1 LSGVVF
7 LPYVGPV
14 FRPAGVN
21 SLADHRTQPL
31 LTTKLSKRQT
41 PRKISGG
48 FKFRIRNL
56 VFATSLVLLAPSIP
70 LHAQA
75 TCDIDALKG
84 EQHDVAT
91 ILRLENAWTV
101 AYLKADTN
109 FELCLLSKDL
119 TEIVRSGDVKFLSDE
134 LAFARKNEGKNLPI
148 PKLPK
153 PTVLLHDN
161 VAVAYGTSQ
170 STGPDG
176 KIKETRYA
184 DYYVWENGKWHAFFA
199 QQTSLEK

>member
-1 LSGVVF
+1 LIHRRRQPPTTPFCSQRNPTTVK
-7 LPYVGPV
+7 LPE
-14 FRPAGVN
+14 
-21 SLADHRTQPL
+21 
-31 LTTKLSKRQT
+31 
-41 PRKISGG
+41 KIKGG
-48 FKFRIRNL
+48 FKLRVQNL
-56 VFATSLVLLAPSIP
+56 GFAIVLFLFAPSIT
-70 LHAQA
+70 LRAQT
-75 TCDIDALKG
+75 TCDMDVLKA
-84 EQHDVAT
+84 QQRDVAT
-91 ILRLENAWTV
+91 IQRLEHAWTV

-109 FELCLLSKDL
+109 FELCLLSKDF
-119 TEIVRSGDVKFLSDE
+119 TEIVRSGEVKFLSDE

-148 PKLPK
+148 PKLPE

-199 QQTSLEK
+199 QQTSVEK

>member
-1 LSGVVF
+1 MRVQNLGF
-7 LPYVGPV
+7 
-14 FRPAGVN
+14 AI
-21 SLADHRTQPL
+21 L
-31 LTTKLSKRQT
+31 L
-41 PRKISGG
+41 
-48 FKFRIRNL
+48 
-56 VFATSLVLLAPSIP
+56 LLFAPSIP
-70 LHAQA
+70 LHAQT
-75 TCDIDALKG
+75 TCDMDALKA
-84 EQHDVAT
+84 QKRDVA
-91 ILRLENAWTV
+91 IIQRLENAWTV

-109 FELCLLSKDL
+109 FELCLLSKEF

-148 PKLPK
+148 PKLPE

-184 DYYVWENGKWHAFFA
+184 DYYVWKNGNWQFLFQCIVEWFGGHHGHFA
-199 QQTSLEK
+199 QSCFCQPNGNN

>member
-1 LSGVVF
+1 MRVQNLGFAIVLF
-7 LPYVGPV
+7 L
-14 FRPAGVN
+14 F
-21 SLADHRTQPL
+21 
-31 LTTKLSKRQT
+31 
-41 PRKISGG
+41 
-48 FKFRIRNL
+48 
-56 VFATSLVLLAPSIP
+56 APSIT
-70 LHAQA
+70 LRAQT
-75 TCDIDALKG
+75 TCDMDALKG
-84 EQHDVAT
+84 QQRDVAT
-91 ILRLENAWTV
+91 IQRLENAWTV

-109 FELCLLSKDL
+109 FELCLLSKDF

-148 PKLPK
+148 PKLPE

-170 STGPDG
+170 SSGPDG

-199 QQTSLEK
+199 QQTSVEK

>member
-1 LSGVVF
+1 L
-7 LPYVGPV
+7 
-14 FRPAGVN
+14 
-21 SLADHRTQPL
+21 
-31 LTTKLSKRQT
+31 
-41 PRKISGG
+41 
-48 FKFRIRNL
+48 RIRNL
-56 VFATSLVLLAPSIP
+56 AFATSLVLFAPSIP
-70 LHAQA
+70 LHAQT
-75 TCDIDALKG
+75 TCHMDALKG
-84 EQHDVAT
+84 QQRDVAT
-91 ILRLENAWTV
+91 IQRLENAWTI

-109 FELCLLSKDL
+109 FELCLLSKDF

-148 PKLPK
+148 PKLPE
-153 PTVLLHDN
+153 PTILLHDN

-199 QQTSLEK
+199 QQTSVEK

>member
-1 LSGVVF
+1 MKGVLK
-7 LPYVGPV
+7 LPLRYIG
-14 FRPAGVN
+14 FA
-21 SLADHRTQPL
+21 AL
-31 LTTKLSKRQT
+31 L
-41 PRKISGG
+41 I
-48 FKFRIRNL
+48 
-56 VFATSLVLLAPSIP
+56 LLALSSP
-70 LHAQA
+70 LHAQT
-75 TCDIDALKG
+75 TCGMDALKG
-84 EQHDVAT
+84 QQRDVAT
-91 ILRLENAWTV
+91 IQRLENAWTI

-109 FELCLLSKDL
+109 FELCLLSKDF

-134 LAFARKNEGKNLPI
+134 LEFARKNEGKNLPI
-148 PKLPK
+148 PKLPE

-199 QQTSLEK
+199 QQTAFQK